1 MMPWGRSETCRRRSD
16 ADQLQT
22 PADLGERFGREPLL
36 ASCRF
41 VSPRRAQSVGAT
53 KKGERRGETRRGGGC
68 RLSAMLS

>member
-53 KKGERRGETRRGGGC
+53 RERRETRGDQKRGAGADSRRC
-68 RLSAMLS
+68 